1 MSPHKYLMK
10 TTWVARRAERLFLLF
25 AGMLAG
31 AHPRTLKRTAH
42 RLQEL
47 AERYSDHPEADIFVI
62 MRNRAEAVI
71 QTRTGSPGWTVARSR
86 RDGRGRFRADYRSGQ
101 EVKVNRRLQRRI
113 AAHMFGSFYKEG

>member
-1 MSPHKYLMK
+1 MR

-47 AERYSDHPEADIFVI
+47 AERYSDHPDADLFTF
-62 MRNRAEAVI
+62 MRERTEAVI
-71 QTRTGSPGWTVARSR
+71 KTRTGSPGWTVARSR
-86 RDGRGRFRADYRSGQ
+86 RDGRGRFRVGYRSGH
-101 EVKVNRRLQRRI
+101 KTTIKGSLQSYL
-113 AAHMFGSFYKEG
+113 AAHMFGSFYKED

>member
-1 MSPHKYLMK
+1 MK

-47 AERYSDHPEADIFVI
+47 GERYSDHPDANLFGFLRE
-62 MRNRAEAVI
+62 RTEAVI
-71 QTRTGSPGWTVARSR
+71 QVRTGSPGWTVARSR
-86 RDGRGRFRADYRSGQ
+86 CDGQGRFRADYRS
-101 EVKVNRRLQRRI
+101 NRKISIDSDLQRKLTHHI
-113 AAHMFGSFYKEG
+113 SVKFD